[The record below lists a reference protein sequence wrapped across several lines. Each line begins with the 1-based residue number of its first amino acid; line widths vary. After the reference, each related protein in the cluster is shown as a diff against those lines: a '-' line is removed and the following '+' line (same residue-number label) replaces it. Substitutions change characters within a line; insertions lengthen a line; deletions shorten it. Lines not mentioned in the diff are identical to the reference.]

1 MHVRSRQ
8 FSRLSSCY
16 PRFLGGPCR
25 FSMFCASIAFGG
37 GPIALQCFVH
47 VSDKSASAILQWSST
62 ILTVTHM
69 YVHMQRHMHIVWVF
83 KHVCMDAW
91 TFVGMWMY
99 DDVMYIWLY
108 AGLSYIVYLTE
119 SLNVWIDRCRKGWK
133 DPCMRPRRGKAIH
146 RQKLQSLSWVG
157 ERTLS
162 IVIVKV
168 GRYKARCTG

>member
-25 FSMFCASIAFGG
+25 FSMLCQYRFWG

-119 SLNVWIDRCRKGWK
+119 SLNVWIDRCRKGW
-133 DPCMRPRRGKAIH
+133 IH
-146 RQKLQSLSWVG
+146 ACVQDAEKQFTDKNFSHCHGLVN
-157 ERTLS
+157 ER
-162 IVIVKV
+162 
-168 GRYKARCTG
+168 